1 MGDFIMNIFEQS
13 FDDLMKSVGVQATPQ
28 PTEPAQTQVGN
39 VFEAP
44 KVEVPKVEEP
54 KDDYRVDMD
63 IFGAQVDPAE
73 AEKVITEAKA
83 TPQPEPTPEPTPQ
96 PEPTPEPKPEPK
108 PKTKAKTK
116 KASKSEPLI
125 DEDTVVAIETEI
137 ATIVSKAVRKA
148 ILGTLQDISSKI

>member
-1 MGDFIMNIFEQS
+1 MGDTLMNIFEQS
-13 FDDLMKSVGVQATPQ
+13 FDDLMKSLGVQATPQ
-28 PTEPAQTQVGN
+28 PTEPAQTKPVGN
-39 VFEAP
+39 VFEA
-44 KVEVPKVEEP
+44 P

-83 TPQPEPTPEPTPQ
+83 TPQPEPQ

-108 PKTKAKTK
+108 PAPKPKAKTK
-116 KASKSEPLI
+116 KASKPEPLI
-125 DEDTVVAIETEI
+125 DEDTVAAIETEI